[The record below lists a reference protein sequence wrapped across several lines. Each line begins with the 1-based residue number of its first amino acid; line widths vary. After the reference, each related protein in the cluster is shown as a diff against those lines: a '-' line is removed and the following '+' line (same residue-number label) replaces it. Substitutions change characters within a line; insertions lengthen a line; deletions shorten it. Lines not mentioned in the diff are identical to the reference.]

1 MSGNDRAMASTVR
14 SLMIPLFVLVLALIP
29 LCGRMA
35 WAQQEGAVR
44 LVYAPRQGLEVFW
57 QGGCAPGASLLV
69 EAPASLFSA
78 PAFEIAVRE
87 AGRIVEKRCPALDTL
102 IVAGFDRL
110 TGERLVGGTA
120 TRAQMWSFTDRPEYA
135 AGLARPGR
143 DVSGLLFGRET
154 PNAKRLAA
162 RTALTATDAHLLT
175 DVMGLAAV
183 PFGPPGRRRVYVLAS
198 PADPGSRALY
208 RLVSANDHGLAWR
221 WILVASPQTK
231 SDDPLLKAVARG
243 DAAML
248 AVLYGGAKDGTAPL
262 SGRERLMGRRILQ
275 YHFHTLASMKPELD
289 SRAGRSWGFPT
300 LLFVTAA
307 GLQVVAGIPYD
318 LESLAAGVVAAPDE
332 PQLPAAR
339 AVFAGPYREEILS
352 DGLMAFAVR
361 EVALLAMPHMGART
375 LMRLKKGEGY
385 PAAVRVL
392 ADGRR
397 WYALA
402 VFAPGQGYAYVP
414 EEYMML
420 STR

>member
-1 MSGNDRAMASTVR
+1 MKGSERAQTTTIR
-14 SLMIPLFVLVLALIP
+14 SLAMLALILLLLP
-29 LCGRMA
+29 ASTLRA
-35 WAQQEGAVR
+35 RDEAVR

-57 QGGCAPGASLLV
+57 RGGCAPGASLLV

-87 AGRIVEKRCPALDTL
+87 AGRIIEKRCPDLETL

-120 TRAQMWSFTDRPEYA
+120 ERAQMWSFTDRPEYA
-135 AGLARPGR
+135 AGIARPGR
-143 DVSGLLFGRET
+143 DISGLLFGRET

-162 RTALTATDAHLLT
+162 RSTLPVADAHLLA
-175 DVMGLAAV
+175 DVMGLAPV
-183 PFGPPGRRRVYVLAS
+183 PLGPAGRRRVYVLAS

-208 RLVSANDHGLAWR
+208 RLVSADDHGLSWR
-221 WILVASPQTK
+221 WILVARPHGESGD
-231 SDDPLLKAVARG
+231 SLLKAVARG
-243 DAAML
+243 DPALL
-248 AVLYGGAKDGTAPL
+248 AVLYGGAKDETPPL
-262 SGRERLMGRRILQ
+262 SERERLMGRRILQ

-300 LLFVTAA
+300 LLFVTDA

-318 LESLAAGVVAAPDE
+318 LESLAATVVPAPPE
-332 PQLPAAR
+332 PELPAAR

-361 EVALLAMPHMGART
+361 EVSLLAMPHMGART

-385 PAAVRVL
+385 PAALRVL
-392 ADGRR
+392 ANGRR

-402 VFAPGQGYAYVP
+402 VFAPDQGYAYVP

-420 STR
+420 TRR

>member
-1 MSGNDRAMASTVR
+1 MNR
-14 SLMIPLFVLVLALIP
+14 SERVATTTLRPLVVLALLLLFSP
-29 LCGRMA
+29 CRLG
-35 WAQQEGAVR
+35 WAQEDAVR

-57 QGGCAPGASLLV
+57 RGGCAAGASLLV

-87 AGRIVEKRCPALDTL
+87 AGRIVEKRCPGLETL

-120 TRAQMWSFTDRPEYA
+120 ERAQMWSFTDRAEFA

-143 DVSGLLFGRET
+143 DISGLLFGRET

-162 RTALTATDAHLLT
+162 RTALPPADAHLLA
-175 DVMGLAAV
+175 DVMGLA
-183 PFGPPGRRRVYVLAS
+183 PLSLGPPGGRRVYVLAS

-208 RLVSANDHGLAWR
+208 RLVSADDHGLAWR
-221 WILVASPQTK
+221 WILVAAPQEKSP
-231 SDDPLLKAVARG
+231 DALLKAVARG
-243 DAAML
+243 DPTML
-248 AVLYGGAKDGTAPL
+248 AVLYGEARDATSPL
-262 SGRERLMGRRILQ
+262 SGRERLMGKRILQ

-289 SRAGRSWGFPT
+289 SRAGREWGFPT
-300 LLFVTAA
+300 LLFVTDA

-318 LESLAAGVVAAPDE
+318 LDSLAAAVTAAPAE
-332 PQLPAAR
+332 PVLPAAR

-361 EVALLAMPHMGART
+361 AVSLLAMPHMGTRI

-385 PAAVRVL
+385 PAALRVL

-420 STR
+420 SGR